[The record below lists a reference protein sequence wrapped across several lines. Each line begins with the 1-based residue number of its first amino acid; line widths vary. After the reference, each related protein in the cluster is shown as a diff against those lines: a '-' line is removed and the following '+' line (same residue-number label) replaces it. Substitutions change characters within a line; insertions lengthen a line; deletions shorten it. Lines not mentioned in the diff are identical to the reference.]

1 MFDSFMP
8 GKSTI
13 VKLMT
18 LKAIQAKRRGADRHQ
33 DKKNDVATEPERKKK
48 DE

>member
-18 LKAIQAKRRGADRHQ
+18 LKAILDKRQGSDRHQ
-33 DKKNDVATEPERKKK
+33 GKKNDVATEPERKKN